1 MKQRITIEEY
11 NIKWESEFYKLQSLI
26 NNAMEELVL
35 SIEHVGSTAVKGLSS
50 KPILDI
56 DIVIEDYEIF
66 PGVVKKLETVGY
78 YHQEEWS
85 FKGREAFGRKD
96 AFVPWSGKSTVW
108 MEHHL
113 YVCDKNSE
121 ELRRHVV
128 FRDYLR
134 EYADVA
140 IEYGRLKEKLAR
152 ESENRASYSKGK
164 TAFITNILEKMH

>member
-11 NIKWESEFYKLQSLI
+11 NIKWESEFNKLQTLI
-26 NNAMEELVL
+26 NDVMEDSIL
-35 SIEHVGSTAVKGLSS
+35 SIEHVGSTSIKGLAA

-66 PGVVKKLETVGY
+66 SEIVKKLETIGY
-78 YHQEEWS
+78 YHQAEWS
-85 FKGREAFGRKD
+85 YKGREAFGRKD
-96 AFVPWSGKSTVW
+96 AFVPWSEESIVW

-121 ELRRHVV
+121 ELRKHIA

-134 EYADVA
+134 EHEDVA
-140 IEYGRLKEKLAR
+140 GEYGRLKDELAR
-152 ESENRASYSKGK
+152 ESKSRTSYSEGK
-164 TAFITNILEKMH
+164 TKFITNILEEIN